1 MVNFSIA
8 IGSLIIGIV
17 ICYIHYRFDLKYIGK
32 GNPAKY
38 GIISAFLVVLRFL
51 FFFTCGFF
59 LFETIKYF
67 SGLKTLF

>member
-1 MVNFSIA
+1 MINFSIT
-8 IGSLIIGIV
+8 IGSLIIAIV
-17 ICYIHYRFDLKYIGK
+17 ICYIEYRFDMKYIGK

-38 GIISAFLVVLRFL
+38 IIISTLFVVLKFL
-51 FFFTCGFF
+51 FLFTCGFF

>member
-1 MVNFSIA
+1 MINFSIA
-8 IGSLIIGIV
+8 IGSLIIAIV
-17 ICYIHYRFDLKYIGK
+17 ICYIEYRFGMKYIGK

-38 GIISAFLVVLRFL
+38 GIISALFVVLRFL
-51 FFFTCGFF
+51 FSFTCGFF